1 MKTLL
6 RTPWYYGWN
15 IVVAGMATQ
24 AITLGII
31 IYSFTFW
38 IAHWTEDFDVS
49 RTEVMTVFL
58 VVQVGSALFSPIAG
72 RALDKFPVRYLILI
86 AAASLAGGLALT
98 AFATSFWQII
108 VIYSL
113 LMVVGMVWAGVM
125 PAATLVAR
133 WFDRRRGMAMGIC
146 TIGTSLGGF
155 LLPPLVTYLQQEY
168 GWRDANQMLAVLA
181 LAIISIAALV
191 VFDSPE
197 KAGLAHEGKADNG
210 QKVADMQN
218 SRQWTTQDALKS
230 RIFWAI
236 GLSFLFLSFSTNA
249 VMQNLAPI
257 GEDAGMAP
265 TTLSWYVSTLALVMI
280 FAKLGIGY
288 LADRIDYRILLG
300 TTLSLVASA
309 VAILA
314 IFGISEIT
322 LLCAVIALGVGMG
335 GLLPMLGVIVANIFG
350 LASFGRMQGLL
361 ILVMLPGSL
370 GPVMAASVY
379 DGTGSYQLAWI
390 ILLVLLAPAVLF
402 IRGIRKV
409 ANPVGNV

>member
-1 MKTLL
+1 MKILL

-15 IVVAGMATQ
+15 IVFAGMATQ
-24 AITLGII
+24 AITLGIV

-38 IAHWTEDFDVS
+38 IAHWAEDFGVS
-49 RTEVMTVFL
+49 RTQVMTVFL
-58 VVQVGSALFSPIAG
+58 AVQVGSALFSPIAG

-86 AAASLAGGLALT
+86 AAASLAGGLALS
-98 AFATSFWQII
+98 AFATSFWQI
-108 VIYSL
+108 VAIYCL

-155 LLPPLVTYLQQEY
+155 LLPPLVTFLQQEY
-168 GWRDANQMLAVLA
+168 GWRDANQILAALA
-181 LAIISIAALV
+181 LVIIGLAALI

-197 KAGLAHEGKADNG
+197 KAGVAHEGKADVSQNG
-210 QKVADMQN
+210 TVAQA
-218 SRQWTTQDALKS
+218 SREWTTKDALNS

-236 GLSFLFLSFSTNA
+236 GISFLLLSFSTNA

-257 GEDAGMAP
+257 GGDAGIEP

-300 TTLSLVASA
+300 MTLTLVASA

-314 IFGISEIT
+314 VFGISEIT
-322 LLCAVIALGVGMG
+322 LLAAVIALGVGMG

-370 GPVMAASVY
+370 GPVGAASIY
-379 DGTGSYQLAWI
+379 DSTGSYQLAWI
-390 ILLVLLAPAVLF
+390 ILLVLLAPTVFF
-402 IRGIRKV
+402 IRGIKKV
-409 ANPVGNV
+409 SNPA